1 MKFITIFLL
10 TFFTAFAYEENCD
23 DILFSFDISKKNS
36 KVKMIDIVEN
46 MADTCKFSV
55 RIKDKQ
61 ANQVLKKQLF
71 LVHIKD
77 YTLENMFD
85 FLFTQHNMFFKFD
98 NVKNVLTISYLET
111 HSFTIDYVNF
121 SELTTDST
129 KTISVG
135 VSTTDNE
142 NNTDTNTNNSSSS
155 NSDLTT
161 ITSKSQFLFWNK
173 LSHEIDAILSRDEDD
188 VKIKSKSVINQEAG
202 IITVTGTRDQI
213 QKVSDYLSKIKHRLH
228 KQVMLETKLIE
239 LTYKNNKDR
248 GIDWTKLQLSFSG
261 SKNARWANSGNSS
274 SYIFSADLSMDGL
287 FKFLDGYGN
296 TDVMSAPKIL
306 TLNNQPAVI
315 NVGNQ
320 INYRYQS
327 GSQTSTTT
335 GATTTN
341 TYVLD
346 SVFVGLTLNIV
357 PEITDDGYV
366 ILRINPVVSEEVPSV
381 NNVVDANNVRIMPPD
396 IKIKQLSSI
405 VKARNGSK
413 VIIGGLVSKTI
424 NKTNNSVPILGSIPL
439 LGYAFKHEGEETV
452 KTELIVVI
460 TPKIVNDYNFPSIEK
475 VTENDSVENKLS
487 IEDINE
493 TDDIVEEVSIDE

>member
-1 MKFITIFLL
+1 MKFLVLFFLSISTL
-10 TFFTAFAYEENCD
+10 FSYENSCE

-36 KVKMIDIVEN
+36 NVRMIDIVEN

-55 RIKDKQ
+55 RIKDKK
-61 ANQVLKKQLF
+61 ANEVLKQQLF

-98 NVKNVLTISYLET
+98 DMKNVLTISYLET

-135 VSTTDNE
+135 VSATDNDD
-142 NNTDTNTNNSSSS
+142 NNDDTTSSS

-173 LSHEIDAILSRDEDD
+173 LSNEIDEILSRDEDD
-188 VKIKSKSVINQEAG
+188 IKIKSKSIINQEAG

-213 QKVSDYLSKIKHRLH
+213 KKVSEYLSRIRKRLH

-239 LTYKNNKDR
+239 LTYQNNKDR

-261 SKNARWANSGNSS
+261 SKNAKWTDAGNGS

-287 FKFLDGYGN
+287 FKFLDTYGN

-366 ILRINPVVSEEVPSV
+366 ILRINPVVSEEVSSA
-381 NNVVDANNVRIMPPD
+381 NNVVDDNNVRIMPPD

-413 VIIGGLVSKTI
+413 VIIGGLISKTI
-424 NKTNNSVPILGSIPL
+424 NKTTNSVPILGSIPL
-439 LGYAFKHEGEETV
+439 LGYAFKHEGEQTV

-460 TPKIVNDYNFPSIEK
+460 TPRIINDYSFPSIEK
-475 VTENDSVENKLS
+475 MEQDTNME
-487 IEDINE
+487 E
-493 TDDIVEEVSIDE
+493 TDNVEKNIMNIKKVK